1 MLRRCI
7 WKLSSGESIKRN
19 PRTTMAQMP
28 FFLSSRYEYSNASH
42 QSSTQRPAP
51 AKQTPNSGNHI
62 SKIVLGSVVV
72 GAAVITAYKIGFED
86 IKLPDKLSSPNSSK
100 LNNVR
105 TSESLEH
112 SAEQKVL
119 PNNEKLNMLKPD
131 MEIVEKH
138 DEPGHFKDS
147 DIKREVPEIAPAE
160 EPLVAKRNESVS
172 LSQEAASILGG
183 QSVDSEI
190 QHEDIQN
197 IGKHM
202 AQTEA
207 NVEQKTSEASVEQNA
222 EIGSSVDVLKET
234 ATNEVA
240 SDHDTSSEM
249 PKNSLNAETE
259 APTPLSQSYSLQDE
273 VNPDISR
280 REKGADA
287 LAMFSKNKEASVATS
302 EKPEDK
308 KTSED
313 GKIILDLI
321 DAIHSAE
328 KKQAESD
335 AYIFAEEKRKLKE
348 KYEKDLKDARAR
360 ELMYAEE
367 AAILEKELNREKAK
381 AAATIKSLQEKA
393 EQNLREE
400 LKHKD
405 EETDIKLK
413 KVQELANAELAA
425 AISKEK
431 ASQIEKIAE
440 ADLNINALCM
450 AFYARSEEA
459 RQTHSVHK
467 LALGT
472 LALEDALSKGLP
484 IQAEVAALRKSLE
497 GIDKESLLDL
507 ALTSLPDEILN
518 YGSCTQMQLNQKF
531 DSLKRNLRH
540 FSLIPA
546 GGGGILT
553 HAVAHFASSI
563 KMKEGECGDGIE
575 SVISKVENFLLEGK
589 LAEAADAL
597 GGGVRGSQA
606 EEIVIEWVRQ
616 ATNRAI
622 AEQALSL
629 LQSYAT
635 SITFA

>member
-1 MLRRCI
+1 
-7 WKLSSGESIKRN
+7 
-19 PRTTMAQMP
+19 MP
-28 FFLSSRYEYSNASH
+28 FLLSSRYEYSNASH

-51 AKQTPNSGNHI
+51 AKETPNSGNHI

-72 GAAVITAYKIGFED
+72 GAAVITAYKIGFVD
-86 IKLPDKLSSPNSSK
+86 IKLPDKPSSPNSSK
-100 LNNVR
+100 LNNVG
-105 TSESLEH
+105 TLESLKH
-112 SAEQKVL
+112 SAEQTVL
-119 PNNEKLNMLKPD
+119 PNNEKLNTLKPD

-138 DEPGHFKDS
+138 DEPGHSKDS
-147 DIKREVPEIAPAE
+147 EIKREVAEIAPAE
-160 EPLVAKRNESVS
+160 DSLSAKQNESVS
-172 LSQEAASILGG
+172 HSQEAVSVLGG
-183 QSVDSEI
+183 QLVDSEI

-197 IGKHM
+197 IDKPM

-207 NVEQKTSEASVEQNA
+207 SVEQKTSEASVDQNV
-222 EIGSSVDVLKET
+222 EISSSVDVLKE
-234 ATNEVA
+234 ATTNVA
-240 SDHDTSSEM
+240 TSDRDNSSEM
-249 PKNSLNAETE
+249 PKTSLNAETE

-280 REKGADA
+280 KEGADA

-302 EKPEDK
+302 EKPEDQ
-308 KTSED
+308 KTSEH

-328 KKQAESD
+328 RKQAESD

-367 AAILEKELNREKAK
+367 AAILEKELNKEKAK
-381 AAATIKSLQEKA
+381 AAATIKSLQENA

-405 EETDIKLK
+405 EETDMKLK

-497 GIDKESLLDL
+497 GIDKESLLDF
-507 ALTSLPDEILN
+507 ALTSLPEEILN
-518 YGSCTQMQLNQKF
+518 YGSSTHMQLNQKF

-546 GGGGILT
+546 GGGGMLT

-563 KMKEGECGDGIE
+563 KMKEDQSGAGIE
-575 SVISKVENFLLEGK
+575 SVISKVENFLVEGK

-597 GGGVRGSQA
+597 EGGVHGSQA
-606 EEIVIEWVRQ
+606 EEIVIEWVTQ
-616 ATNRAI
+616 ARNRAI

>member
-7 WKLSSGESIKRN
+7 WKLSSGDSLKRN

-28 FFLSSRYEYSNASH
+28 FLLSSRYEYSNASH
-42 QSSTQRPAP
+42 RSSTQRPAP
-51 AKQTPNSGNHI
+51 AKETPNSGNYI

-72 GAAVITAYKIGFED
+72 GAAVMTAYKIGFLD
-86 IKLPDKLSSPNSSK
+86 IKLPDKASSPNSSK

-105 TSESLEH
+105 KSEILEH
-112 SAEQKVL
+112 SAEQTVHQ
-119 PNNEKLNMLKPD
+119 NNEKLSTSKAD

-138 DEPGHFKDS
+138 DEPGHFNDS
-147 DIKREVPEIAPAE
+147 EIKREVPEIAPAE
-160 EPLVAKRNESVS
+160 EPLPAKQNESVS
-172 LSQEAASILGG
+172 LSQEAASVLGG

-190 QHEDIQN
+190 PHEDIQN
-197 IGKHM
+197 RDRPV
-202 AQTEA
+202 AQTET

-222 EIGSSVDVLKET
+222 EIGSLVDVPKET
-234 ATNEVA
+234 TNEAA
-240 SDHDTSSEM
+240 SHHDTSLEM

-259 APTPLSQSYSLQDE
+259 APIPLSQSYSLQDE

-280 REKGADA
+280 KEEGADA
-287 LAMFSKNKEASVATS
+287 LAMFSKNKEASVVAH

-321 DAIHSAE
+321 DAIHAAE
-328 KKQAESD
+328 RKQAESD
-335 AYIFAEEKRKLKE
+335 AYIFAEEKKKLKE

-367 AAILEKELNREKAK
+367 AAILVKELNREKAK
-381 AAATIKSLQEKA
+381 ATATIKSLQEKA

-400 LKHKD
+400 LRHKD

-413 KVQELANAELAA
+413 KVQELAKAELAA

-431 ASQIEKIAE
+431 ASQMEKIAE

-484 IQAEVAALRKSLE
+484 IRAEVAALRKSLE

-507 ALTSLPDEILN
+507 ALTSLPEEILN
-518 YGSCTQMQLNQKF
+518 YGSSTQMQLNQKF

-563 KMKEGECGDGIE
+563 KMKEDQSGDGIE

-589 LAEAADAL
+589 FVEAADSLEA
-597 GGGVRGSQA
+597 GVRGSQA
-606 EEIVIEWVRQ
+606 EEIVLEWARQ
-616 ATNRAI
+616 ARNRAI

>member
-7 WKLSSGESIKRN
+7 WKLSSGDSLKRN

-28 FFLSSRYEYSNASH
+28 FLLSSRYEYSNASH
-42 QSSTQRPAP
+42 RSSTQRPAP
-51 AKQTPNSGNHI
+51 AKETPNSGNYI

-72 GAAVITAYKIGFED
+72 GAAVMTAYKIGFLD
-86 IKLPDKLSSPNSSK
+86 IKLPDKASSPNSSK

-105 TSESLEH
+105 KSEILEH
-112 SAEQKVL
+112 SAEQTVHQ
-119 PNNEKLNMLKPD
+119 NNEKLSTSKAD

-138 DEPGHFKDS
+138 DEPGHFNDS
-147 DIKREVPEIAPAE
+147 EIKREVPEIAPAE
-160 EPLVAKRNESVS
+160 EPLPAKQNESVS
-172 LSQEAASILGG
+172 LSQEAASVLGG

-190 QHEDIQN
+190 PHEDIQN
-197 IGKHM
+197 RDRPV
-202 AQTEA
+202 AQTET

-222 EIGSSVDVLKET
+222 EIGSLVDVPKET
-234 ATNEVA
+234 TNEAA
-240 SDHDTSSEM
+240 SHHDTSLEM
-249 PKNSLNAETE
+249 PK
-259 APTPLSQSYSLQDE
+259 
-273 VNPDISR
+273 
-280 REKGADA
+280 
-287 LAMFSKNKEASVATS
+287 ASVVAH

-321 DAIHSAE
+321 DAIHAAE
-328 KKQAESD
+328 RKQAESD
-335 AYIFAEEKRKLKE
+335 AYIFAEEKKKLKE

-367 AAILEKELNREKAK
+367 AAILVKELNREKAK
-381 AAATIKSLQEKA
+381 ATATIKSLQEKA

-400 LKHKD
+400 LRHKD

-413 KVQELANAELAA
+413 KVQELAKAELAA

-431 ASQIEKIAE
+431 ASQMEKIAE

-484 IQAEVAALRKSLE
+484 IRAEVAALRKSLE

-507 ALTSLPDEILN
+507 ALTSLPEEILN
-518 YGSCTQMQLNQKF
+518 YGSSTQMQLNQKF

-563 KMKEGECGDGIE
+563 KMKEDQSGDGIE

-589 LAEAADAL
+589 FVEAADSLEA
-597 GGGVRGSQA
+597 GVRGSQA
-606 EEIVIEWVRQ
+606 EEIVLEWARQ
-616 ATNRAI
+616 ARNRAI